1 MDQKIQ
7 EMQLVTIKNFL
18 ESVRTT
24 YKKIKTKMEIGVLS
38 TPLLQEISILVK
50 IIDEYND
57 YMKKN
62 INYELEEESIIINTD
77 KLSKLININFI
88 DTNKKFES
96 ENFIKDIK
104 ITKKVDYD
112 KT

>member
-1 MDQKIQ
+1 
-7 EMQLVTIKNFL
+7 
-18 ESVRTT
+18 
-24 YKKIKTKMEIGVLS
+24 MEIGVLS